1 MDNLA
6 IDLVNVWNSL
16 SAVVAADSLRMSPTP
31 RNGYTLAFISFA
43 LLSGGGF
50 FVLFGNSDD

>member
-1 MDNLA
+1 MNNVA

-16 SAVVAADSLRMSPTP
+16 SAVVGANSLRMSPSP
-31 RNGYTLAFISFA
+31 RNGYTLAFITFA

-50 FVLFGNSDD
+50 FVLFGISED